1 MKRDKWIQFLLFAL
15 LAAVGSI
22 LVGLLFFNRLIFV
35 TERVGFQ
42 FLSLGIIGG
51 VLFSSFR
58 FLKKWIALIVLVVL
72 LVLDEGLL
80 HSGNWDF
87 IWQDVL
93 YYVALSGSIF
103 LFAVYYYPKLADA
116 VFSRLLTIGSLTAL
130 SFVIVTIITYFI
142 FEANPAIPRFNLA
155 QMIYYDLAQGFLV
168 GFGLGAGIEGAEFVM
183 KKTMKNLEQ
192 PNGPRNTPS

>member
-87 IWQDVL
+87 IGRDPVSSISSSARVTGRRCEVL
-93 YYVALSGSIF
+93 RRRKRPLQR
-103 LFAVYYYPKLADA
+103 
-116 VFSRLLTIGSLTAL
+116 VFSRPPFPEKFPPISLSVLSGADRRRTHPSRSAL
-130 SFVIVTIITYFI
+130 
-142 FEANPAIPRFNLA
+142 P
-155 QMIYYDLAQGFLV
+155 
-168 GFGLGAGIEGAEFVM
+168 
-183 KKTMKNLEQ
+183 
-192 PNGPRNTPS
+192 